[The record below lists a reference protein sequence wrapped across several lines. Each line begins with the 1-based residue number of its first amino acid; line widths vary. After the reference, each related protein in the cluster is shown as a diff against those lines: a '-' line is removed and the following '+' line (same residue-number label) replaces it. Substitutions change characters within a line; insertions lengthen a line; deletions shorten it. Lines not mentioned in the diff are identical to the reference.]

1 MRALML
7 SRPYTYHICT
17 LAADKDYSSS
27 RTGTTHQ
34 VFIFFNNR
42 MGCLRSLIVSAILTL
57 LLLALL
63 GVLRVH

>member
-1 MRALML
+1 
-7 SRPYTYHICT
+7 
-17 LAADKDYSSS
+17 
-27 RTGTTHQ
+27 